1 MHKLPRANAI
11 NSLPIS
17 LNFHKKHLKPQYHPL
32 STPAKP
38 PKSLLKKNKPTSLKT
53 HARHHPNT
61 NRLLASEP
69 SQAKPNQAK
78 PSQASASKETP
89 PIKML
94 KRLLPS

>member
-17 LNFHKKHLKPQYHPL
+17 LNFHKKPLKPQYHHSQLPQNH
-32 STPAKP
+32 PN
-38 PKSLLKKNKPTSLKT
+38 SLLTKNKPTSLKT

-69 SQAKPNQAK
+69 NQAK
-78 PSQASASKETP
+78 LSQASASKETP